1 VLAAFAGPGPA
12 AAADPDLSL
21 YSGGFFSSQDRTWM
35 DRIGR
40 TRPEALAG
48 LKPVFQ
54 DPRLDELFFR
64 YRARNWPET
73 LSAPEQ
79 ARWAAHCQARLAAP
93 PGKSLRSR
101 AAFGALLADC
111 RARQPERAELWQE
124 LEDYE
129 RQTRFPDGLP
139 S

>member
-1 VLAAFAGPGPA
+1 
-12 AAADPDLSL
+12 
-21 YSGGFFSSQDRTWM
+21 M

-40 TRPEALAG
+40 ARPEALAG
-48 LKPVFQ
+48 LRPAFQ

-93 PGKSLRSR
+93 PGPSLLSR

-111 RARQPERAELWQE
+111 RARQPERTALWEE
-124 LEDYE
+124 LEAYE
-129 RQTRFPDGLP
+129 RQTRFPELAP